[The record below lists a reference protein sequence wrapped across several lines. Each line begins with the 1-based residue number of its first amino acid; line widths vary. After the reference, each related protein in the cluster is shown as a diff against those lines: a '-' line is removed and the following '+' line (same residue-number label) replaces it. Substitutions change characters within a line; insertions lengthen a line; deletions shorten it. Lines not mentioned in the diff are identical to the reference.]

1 MTLVAIVL
9 LIDNDAVRAVLTPAM
24 TIAAL
29 ERAYADLARGE
40 AVCRPRIDIR
50 IPTSDPARCYQWG
63 TMEGGSTAGYFAI
76 RMKSDIVLEQTYAGV
91 RTQEKYCGEPG
102 RYCGLVLLFEVETG
116 LPVAMLND
124 GYLQHERVAADGAIG
139 TRLMARED
147 ARTARHA
154 GLRRHGALACRG
166 ARHRAPDRRLRVFS
180 PTREH
185 RERFAREVAERFG
198 IDARAVDDP
207 REVYRGADIL
217 IACTDSAVPVIRG
230 DWLEPG
236 MHVISVGGRP
246 DDAARAR
253 FDRKLRLGTAPAPV
267 GRPELA
273 TSDEYL
279 GYVAAPS
286 DPLWSRVRGGAR
298 AAQVTGD
305 GTDVM
310 YADVIAGQ
318 APARR
323 SPEEITY
330 SERGNVQGV
339 QFYAVASAV
348 YAEADEARTRP
359 RVADRVVPAGHPQLS
374 IRNRLQ
380 RLQRRSLEG
389 LPMTLVTRIVRML
402 AAGGRD
408 RAAAAGARASLPTT
422 RC

>member
-1 MTLVAIVL
+1 MK
-9 LIDNDAVRAVLTPAM
+9 LIDNDAVRQVLTPAT

-50 IPTSDPARCYQWG
+50 IPTRDPERCYQWG

-76 RMKSDIVLEQTYAGV
+76 RMKSDIVFEQEYAGV

-102 RYCGLVLLFEVETG
+102 RYCGLVFLFEIETG
-116 LPVAMLND
+116 LPVAMIND

-139 TRLMARED
+139 ARLMARED
-147 ARTARHA
+147 AR
-154 GLRRHGALACRG
+154 ALGMLGSGGMASSHVAALVTVR
-166 ARHRAPDRRLRVFS
+166 PIESLRVYS

-185 RERFAREVAERFG
+185 RERFARDVAQRYG

-207 REVYRGADIL
+207 REAYRGADIL
-217 IACTDSAVPVIRG
+217 AACTDSAVPVIRG

-253 FDRKLRLGTAPAPV
+253 FDRKLRLGTSPAPV

-279 GYVAAPS
+279 GYVAREN
-286 DPLWSRVRGGAR
+286 DPRWSRSRGGAR
-298 AAQVTGD
+298 APGVTGE
-305 GTDVM
+305 GSDVM
-310 YADVIAGQ
+310 YADVIAGKS
-318 APARR
+318 PARR
-323 SPEEITY
+323 SKEEITY

-339 QFYAVASAV
+339 QFYAVAAAV
-348 YAEADEARTRP
+348 YAEAVKRGLGRELPTAWFLQD
-359 RVADRVVPAGHPQLS
+359 
-374 IRNRLQ
+374 IRN
-380 RLQRRSLEG
+380 
-389 LPMTLVTRIVRML
+389 
-402 AAGGRD
+402 
-408 RAAAAGARASLPTT
+408 
-422 RC
+422 